1 MPEAVSEGAVLAA
14 LRQVED
20 PELHRDIVSLNMV
33 RDLKVEGGTVS
44 MTLMLTTPACPLT
57 GPFKEAVEAA
67 LLAVPGVGQ
76 AKVALDAEVRG
87 HRVAG
92 DRRPV
97 EGVKNIVAIAS
108 NKGGVGKSTVATNLA
123 VALAKRGARVGLLDA
138 DITGP
143 NVPTMMGFEAGFLA
157 KSEGGLRPVEK
168 FGVRVCSIGFA
179 LPKGTPVVW
188 RGPMI
193 GGAVRDFLHN
203 IDWGELDYLI
213 VDLPP
218 GTSDASMSMVQEAP
232 IAGAVIVSTPQP
244 VALEDATKAVAMF
257 DRMQVPVFGIVENMS
272 YFEAPDTGKRYEIF
286 GHGGA
291 KMAAEELG
299 LEFLGEVPLDQ
310 ATREASDA
318 GVPVMVSAPEST
330 ASRAFMAAAEKIAA
344 RCSVQSFLEETT

>member
-1 MPEAVSEGAVLAA
+1 MPDAVSESAVLAA

-20 PELHRDIVSLNMV
+20 PELHRDVVSLNMV
-33 RDLKVEGGTVS
+33 RDLKIDGDAVS
-44 MTLMLTTPACPLT
+44 MTLVLTTPACPLT
-57 GPFKEAVEAA
+57 GPFKEAVEQA
-67 LLAVPGVGQ
+67 LLALPGVSR
-76 AKVALDAEVRG
+76 ANVALDAEVRAHSG
-87 HRVAG
+87 QSEK
-92 DRRPV
+92 RPI
-97 EGVKNIVAIAS
+97 EGVKNVIAIAS

-123 VALAKRGARVGLLDA
+123 VALAQRGAKVGLLDA

-143 NVPTMMGFEAGFLA
+143 NVPTMMGFEAGFQA
-157 KSEGGLRPVEK
+157 KSEGGLRPQEK
-168 FGVRVCSIGFA
+168 HGVRVCSIGFA

-203 IDWGELDYLI
+203 VDWGELDYLI

-257 DRMQVPVFGIVENMS
+257 DRLQVPVFGIVENMS
-272 YFEAPDTGKRYEIF
+272 YFEAPETGKRYEIF

-310 ATREASDA
+310 ATREASDT
-318 GVPVMVSAPEST
+318 GVPVVVSAPQAT
-330 ASRAFMAAAEKIAA
+330 ASRALMAIAEKIAA
-344 RCSVQSFLEETT
+344 RCSVQTYLEETT